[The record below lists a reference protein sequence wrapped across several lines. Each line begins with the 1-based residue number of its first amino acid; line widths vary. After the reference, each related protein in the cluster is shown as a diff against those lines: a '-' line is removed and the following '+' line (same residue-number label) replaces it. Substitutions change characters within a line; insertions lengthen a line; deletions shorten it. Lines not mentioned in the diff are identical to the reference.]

1 MSEPTETENAYVP
14 PSKPSNEAPPKLRN
28 LEMRQPPSRFAVLAY
43 IPAGMIGF
51 LMTTAAFRGLAE
63 TFAPITDSPSEALT
77 VLSTLNAVFLM
88 LTFLWRIPRHR
99 CTSLTKHSPT
109 LMASFVVGFVA
120 NTLETATFE
129 IFLRLGILKEGGP
142 RADNEFWIF
151 LIEVAVFLILSV
163 EIEAW
168 LSCKSQGLPYFT
180 SKKTRHVPS
189 DSPPNV
195 A

>member
-1 MSEPTETENAYVP
+1 
-14 PSKPSNEAPPKLRN
+14 
-28 LEMRQPPSRFAVLAY
+28 
-43 IPAGMIGF
+43 
-51 LMTTAAFRGLAE
+51 
-63 TFAPITDSPSEALT
+63 
-77 VLSTLNAVFLM
+77 
-88 LTFLWRIPRHR
+88 
-99 CTSLTKHSPT
+99 
-109 LMASFVVGFVA
+109 MASFVGGFVA
-120 NTLETATFE
+120 NALDTVTFE

-142 RADNEFWIF
+142 RSDNEFWIF